1 MTGRP
6 PSGRPL
12 TAHHPGEAIEAMI
25 HIAKAVADAEARN
38 SGKTYVVG
46 SAPFPESALYVFA
59 ADHPDARNA
68 ATNIIFDCLAGGK
81 LVRRSAPQR
90 TRH

>member
-1 MTGRP
+1 
-6 PSGRPL
+6 
-12 TAHHPGEAIEAMI
+12 MI

-46 SAPFPESALYVFA
+46 SVPFPESALYVFA

-68 ATNIIFDCLAGGK
+68 AINIMFDCPAGGRP
-81 LVRRSAPQR
+81 VRRREPQR
-90 TRH
+90 KRH